1 MSQTKPIDAVKMQDL
16 DTFFDQ
22 LLAETFTIDYEGR
35 TFIFKKRYPSAIL
48 QKVVNLNKIAQMN
61 YLISYLAQDPKIPQT
76 KVGKIPA
83 AMLNLVGL
91 EIKKYNQDVISG
103 EAPKTSLVVNP

>member
-35 TFIFKKRYPSAIL
+35 TFTFKKRYPSAIL

-103 EAPKTSLVVNP
+103 EAPKTSPVVNP